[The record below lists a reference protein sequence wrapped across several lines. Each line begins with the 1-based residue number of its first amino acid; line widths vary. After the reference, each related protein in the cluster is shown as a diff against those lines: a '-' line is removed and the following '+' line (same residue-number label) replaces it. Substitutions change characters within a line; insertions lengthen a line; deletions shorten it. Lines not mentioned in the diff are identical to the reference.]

1 MSDDTTIIRYSDYLY
16 GKCQNRK
23 LESYISCCKSVFGY
37 IQITV
42 NKEPIIS
49 ESIKTKT
56 AI

>member
-42 NKEPIIS
+42 NKE
-49 ESIKTKT
+49 
-56 AI
+56 